1 MANETVNMYL
11 QLKPIYTKQLNEMTK
26 SLHQMLD
33 NMNANPS
40 FIKQEHLTVAKLEVK
55 AIQQMQIPKPLNSTT
70 FRVRFK
76 PSLVATDDTISLEFS
91 MTPDLEGL
99 LNDMPAQGINVI
111 NILHINLEKMSYIQL
126 KNIRKL
132 LQSYKHNMT
141 YWAAKPTNLFV
152 ELDKEMYWFCLDT
165 NEQKKTKEKITAYWV
180 NDEAKQLLNT
190 ETTFNETMN
199 QIRMEYKNSDNNM
212 SSHMTPVTP
221 EKTTLSA
228 RFETPGNSLT
238 PKNHSTPVS
247 TSNKAQQTA
256 IVAQNE
262 EQTLLFDLYEK
273 LPQPGTATTLTHNI
287 KKTIVSASDDNSSLD
302 IKTTDNHSFSDY

>member
-40 FIKQEHLTVAKLEVK
+40 FIKQKHLTVARLEVK

-99 LNDMPAQGINVI
+99 LNDMPAQSINVI

-126 KNIRKL
+126 QNIRKL

-165 NEQKKTKEKITAYWV
+165 NEQKKTKEKITAY
-180 NDEAKQLLNT
+180 
-190 ETTFNETMN
+190 
-199 QIRMEYKNSDNNM
+199 EY
-212 SSHMTPVTP
+212 
-221 EKTTLSA
+221 L
-228 RFETPGNSLT
+228 
-238 PKNHSTPVS
+238 
-247 TSNKAQQTA
+247 
-256 IVAQNE
+256 
-262 EQTLLFDLYEK
+262 
-273 LPQPGTATTLTHNI
+273 I
-287 KKTIVSASDDNSSLD
+287 KKAKSHSKVNVEMYKDCNGAEHIYIIRCLHPTQLI
-302 IKTTDNHSFSDY
+302 SFSDSEHIHI